1 MRKHLLMFVA
11 LVWLSV
17 IGVNAQMFTTSPTP
31 LQQSSQNVKIYF
43 DPSLCDVPALKTATE
58 IYAHIG
64 VTLPDAPSTWT
75 HVIGNWADK
84 DPKKKFTKLNNGI
97 WELNIGD
104 INTYFNLSAGTT
116 ISKIAIIALNAD
128 GTAQT
133 ADNFLTVYPE
143 GFFIDFTY
151 SPSNLVIDK
160 PTTFTFKLS
169 ATEMSQ
175 LSIAVD
181 GNVIA
186 SAADA
191 MTLSKSYTF
200 STSDKFYTVT
210 ASANN
215 GSETLMEEVTVAYP
229 TASQPGDYPGGVPK
243 MGAVKQADGSVLFCL
258 AAPQKT
264 SVILVGEW
272 DDYRTLSKN
281 VMKYQDYNGNRY
293 FWTKVDGLQ
302 NDKYYPYYYLVD
314 GTRKVADPCAKLML
328 DCYSDK
334 WIPQGIWN
342 EPMPQYPYDKF
353 DDTML
358 AVYRGDIDDY
368 NWDSATLNFQV
379 PDHKSLTVY
388 EILLR
393 DFTGDGSDQNGK
405 QYGTFRTALPKI
417 AYLKSLGVNAV
428 EILPVM
434 EFNGNSSWGYNTNG
448 YMALDKVYGSPKDMR
463 DFVAECHR
471 NGIAVILDIVFN
483 QSDGL
488 MPWYQMYD
496 IDSNPFYN
504 KTAPHAYSVL
514 NDFNQ
519 GNPVLQD
526 YWHQTLR
533 YWMEAYKVDGFRFDL
548 VKGLGNN
555 DSYANAGDAATN
567 AYNANRVA
575 RMKEMHDVIVSVK
588 ADGIHIN
595 ELLGTNQEENANA
608 ANGEIG
614 WNNLNYT
621 SCQYAIGTAEGN
633 ADMKNFYSP
642 NGGKNFGGTLSY
654 AESHDEP
661 RVAWKMKKY
670 GVSAVKYTAA
680 TPKAASIRRLGAVAG
695 QMLLSPG
702 AQMIWEFEEV
712 AADYEQGSDLEKLRA
727 IAPMWN
733 YFDNDIRGSLAE
745 VYKQL
750 CNLRLKNPEMFDGT
764 ASYTNN
770 GFTNS
775 VSTNRWIRLN
785 SGNKEILGVFN
796 TAVSGQASTI
806 NVPVQRLSAS
816 NYQLITAGY
825 NDNVTLTGNGQV
837 QVKLLPN
844 SFAVF
849 ATPDVSGIEDITSDL
864 AGSAVTVSG
873 EEGEIVISGDYT
885 NAEVYNLQGALMGTL
900 HVPAGI
906 YVVRV
911 DGVAHKVLVK

>member
-1 MRKHLLMFVA
+1 MRKHLLMLLA

-17 IGVNAQMFTTSPTP
+17 TGVSAQMFTTSPAP

-43 DPSLCDVPALKTATE
+43 DPSQCDVAGLKTASE

-64 VTLPDAPSTWT
+64 VTLPDAPGEWQYI
-75 HVIGNWADK
+75 VGGWADK
-84 DPKKKFTKLNNGI
+84 MAKKKFNKLADGR

-104 INTYFNLSAGTT
+104 INTYFNIPAGVTVA
-116 ISKIAIIALNAD
+116 KIAIIALNAS
-128 GTAQT
+128 GSVQT
-133 ADNFLTVYPE
+133 SDNFLNVYPE
-143 GFFIDFTY
+143 GYYISFTHT
-151 SPSNLVIDK
+151 PDNLVIDK
-160 PTTFTFKLS
+160 PTTFTFSLS
-169 ATEMSQ
+169 ATQMSQ
-175 LSIAVD
+175 LSISVD
-181 GNVIA
+181 GTVIA

-191 MTLSKSYTF
+191 TTVSGTYNFATP
-200 STSDKFYTVT
+200 DKFYTVT
-210 ASANN
+210 ASASN
-215 GSETLMEEVTVAYP
+215 GSETLTEAVTVAYP
-229 TASQPGDYPGGVPK
+229 TASQPGNYPGGVPK

-258 AAPQKT
+258 AAPRKT

-272 DDYRTLSKN
+272 DDYQTLSKN

-293 FWTKVDGLQ
+293 FWTKVEGLQ
-302 NDKYYPYYYLVD
+302 NNVYYPYYYLVD

-334 WIPQGIWN
+334 WMPEGIWN
-342 EPMPQYPYDKF
+342 EPMPKYPYDRF
-353 DDTML
+353 DDVML

-368 NWDSATLNFQV
+368 NWDSATLNFQT
-379 PDHKSLTVY
+379 PDTKSMTVY

-393 DFTGDGSDQNGK
+393 DFTGDGSDQDGK
-405 QYGTFRTALPKI
+405 TFGTFRTALPKI
-417 AYLKSLGVNAV
+417 SYLKELGINAV
-428 EILPVM
+428 ELLPVM

-496 IDSNPFYN
+496 ISDNPFYN
-504 KTAPHAYSVL
+504 QTAPHAYSVL

-519 GNPVLQD
+519 DNTVLQD

-548 VKGLGNN
+548 VKGLGDNH
-555 DSYANAGDAATN
+555 SYANAGDAATN
-567 AYNANRVA
+567 GYNASRVA
-575 RMKEMHDVIVSVK
+575 RMKALHDVIVSVK
-588 ADGIHIN
+588 PDGIHIN
-595 ELLGTNQEENANA
+595 ELLGTNLEENANA
-608 ANGEIG
+608 ANDEIG

-621 SCQYAIGTAEGN
+621 SGQYAIGTADGN
-633 ADMKNFYSP
+633 GDMKIFYAS
-642 NGGKNFGGTLSY
+642 NGGKTFGGTLSY

-661 RVAWKMKKY
+661 RVASKMKLY
-670 GVSAVKYTAA
+670 GVPALKYSAE
-680 TPKAASIRRLGAVAG
+680 TPKAASVRRLGSVAG

-733 YFDNDIRGSLAE
+733 YFDNDVRGSLAE

-750 CNLRLKNPEMFDGT
+750 CNLRLKNSDMFDGS
-764 ASYTNN
+764 AQYTGN
-770 GFTNS
+770 GFSNS
-775 VSTNRWIRLN
+775 VSTPRWIRLN
-785 SGNKEILGVFN
+785 NGTKEILGVFN
-796 TAVSGQASTI
+796 TAVSGQAATVS
-806 NVPVQRLSAS
+806 VPVQQLSGS

-825 NDNVTLTGNGQV
+825 NDNVTITGNGQV
-837 QVKLLPN
+837 QVTLLPN

-849 ATPDVSGIEDITSDL
+849 ATPNVSGIEDVESDISE
-864 AGSAVTVSG
+864 AAVNVYG
-873 EEGEIVISGDYT
+873 AEGEIIISGDYNT
-885 NAEVYNLQGALMGTL
+885 AEVYNLQGAAMGSL
-900 HVPAGI
+900 RVPAGI

-911 DGVAHKVLVK
+911 DGIAHKVVVR